1 MLTFVYKVNR
11 MFLEKNKIRKG
22 SIEIICGSMFSGK
35 TEELI
40 RRIERAKIAKQNVMI
55 CKPSIE
61 NRYDKDKVVSH
72 DMKAID
78 CIAVGDA
85 TDIIELCKNKDVVG
99 IDEAQFFNNNL
110 VDVCNHLAN
119 KGVRIIIAGLDMDYE
134 GNPFAPIPQ
143 LMSIAEDVTKVRAIC
158 IQCGDLANYSY
169 RLVDEDNQI
178 LLGEKKEYEARCRI
192 CFSK

>member
-134 GNPFAPIPQ
+134 GNPFEPIPQ

>member
-22 SIEIICGSMFSGK
+22 SIEVICGSMFSGK

-40 RRIERAKIAKQNVMI
+40 RRLGRAKIAKQSVII

-61 NRYDKDKVVSH
+61 DRYERDKVVSH
-72 DMKAID
+72 NMRAID
-78 CIAVGDA
+78 CITVGDA
-85 TDIIELCKNKDVVG
+85 TDIIELCQDKEVVG

-110 VDVCNHLAN
+110 VEVCNQLAN
-119 KGVRIIIAGLDMDYE
+119 QGVRVIIAALDMDYE
-134 GNPFAPIPQ
+134 GNPFEPIPQ

-169 RLVDEDNQI
+169 RIVDKDDQI
-178 LLGEKKEYEARCRI
+178 LLGEKNEYEARCRN

>member
-134 GNPFAPIPQ
+134 GNPFEPIPQ

-169 RLVDEDNQI
+169 RLVDENNQI

>member
-22 SIEIICGSMFSGK
+22 SVEVICGSMFSGK

-40 RRIERAKIAKQNVMI
+40 RRLGRAKIAKQSVII

-61 NRYDKDKVVSH
+61 DRYDKDKVVSH
-72 DMKAID
+72 NMRAID
-78 CIAVGDA
+78 CITVGDA
-85 TDIIELCKNKDVVG
+85 TDIIELCQDKEVVG

-110 VDVCNHLAN
+110 VEVCNQLAN
-119 KGVRIIIAGLDMDYE
+119 QGVRVIIAALDMDYE
-134 GNPFAPIPQ
+134 GNPFEPIPQ

-169 RLVDEDNQI
+169 RIVDKNEQI
-178 LLGEKKEYEARCRI
+178 LLGEKNEYEARCRN

>member
-119 KGVRIIIAGLDMDYE
+119 RGIRIIIAGLDMDYE
-134 GNPFAPIPQ
+134 GNHFEPIPQ
-143 LMSIAEDVTKVRAIC
+143 LMAIAEDVTKVRAIC

>member
-119 KGVRIIIAGLDMDYE
+119 RGVRIIIAGLDMDYE
-134 GNPFAPIPQ
+134 GNPFEPIPQ
-143 LMSIAEDVTKVRAIC
+143 LMAIAEDVTKVRAIC

-169 RLVDEDNQI
+169 RLVDKDNQI

>member
-119 KGVRIIIAGLDMDYE
+119 RGVRIIIAGLDMDYE
-134 GNPFAPIPQ
+134 GNPFEPIPQ

-158 IQCGDLANYSY
+158 TQCGDLANYSY

>member
-11 MFLEKNKIRKG
+11 MFLEKNKIKKG
-22 SIEIICGSMFSGK
+22 RIEVICGSMFSGK

-40 RRIERAKIAKQNVMI
+40 RRIRRAKNAKQSVII

-72 DMKAID
+72 NMIAIN
-78 CIAVGDA
+78 CIAVEDA
-85 TDIIELCKNKDVVG
+85 NDIIELCQDKDVVG
-99 IDEAQFFNNNL
+99 IDEAQFFNNSL
-110 VDVCNHLAN
+110 VDVCNLLAN
-119 KGVRIIIAGLDMDYE
+119 QGVRVIIAALDMDYE
-134 GNPFAPIPQ
+134 GNPFEPIPQ

-158 IQCGDLANYSY
+158 IKCGDLANYSY
-169 RLVDEDNQI
+169 RTIDKDDQI
-178 LLGEKKEYEARCRI
+178 LLGEKSKYEARCRN

>member
-22 SIEIICGSMFSGK
+22 SIEVICGSMFSDK

-40 RRIERAKIAKQNVMI
+40 RRHGRAKIAKQSVII

-61 NRYDKDKVVSH
+61 DRYERDKVVSH
-72 DMKAID
+72 NMRAID
-78 CIAVGDA
+78 CITVGDA
-85 TDIIELCKNKDVVG
+85 TDIIELCQDKEVVG

-110 VDVCNHLAN
+110 VEVCNQLAN
-119 KGVRIIIAGLDMDYE
+119 QGVRVIIAALDMDYE
-134 GNPFAPIPQ
+134 GNPFEPIPQ

-169 RLVDEDNQI
+169 RIVDKDDQI
-178 LLGEKKEYEARCRI
+178 LLGEKNEYEARCRN

>member
-22 SIEIICGSMFSGK
+22 SIEVICGSMFSGK

-40 RRIERAKIAKQNVMI
+40 RRLGRAKIAKQSVII

-61 NRYDKDKVVSH
+61 DRYDKDKVVSH
-72 DMKAID
+72 NMRAID
-78 CIAVGDA
+78 CIVVGDA
-85 TDIIELCKNKDVVG
+85 ADIIELSQDKEVVG

-110 VDVCNHLAN
+110 VEVCNQLAN
-119 KGVRIIIAGLDMDYE
+119 QGVRVIIAALDMDYE
-134 GNPFAPIPQ
+134 GNPFEPIPQ

-169 RLVDEDNQI
+169 RIVDKDEQI
-178 LLGEKKEYEARCRI
+178 LLGEKNEYEARCRN

>member
-22 SIEIICGSMFSGK
+22 SIEVICGSMFSGK

-40 RRIERAKIAKQNVMI
+40 RRLGRAKIAKQSVII

-61 NRYDKDKVVSH
+61 DRYDKDKVVSH
-72 DMKAID
+72 NMRSID
-78 CIAVGDA
+78 CITVSDA
-85 TDIIELCKNKDVVG
+85 TDIIELGQDKEVVG

-110 VDVCNHLAN
+110 VEVCNQIAN
-119 KGVRIIIAGLDMDYE
+119 QGVRVIIAALDMDYE
-134 GNPFAPIPQ
+134 GNPFEPIPQ

-169 RLVDEDNQI
+169 RIVDKDEQI
-178 LLGEKKEYEARCRI
+178 LLGEKNEYEARCRN

>member
-40 RRIERAKIAKQNVMI
+40 RRIERAKIAKQNVII

-119 KGVRIIIAGLDMDYE
+119 RGVRIIIAGLDMDYE
-134 GNPFAPIPQ
+134 GNPFEPIPQ

>member
-119 KGVRIIIAGLDMDYE
+119 RGVRIIIAGLDMDYE
-134 GNPFAPIPQ
+134 GNPFEPIPQ
-143 LMSIAEDVTKVRAIC
+143 LMSIAENVTKVRAIC

>member
-22 SIEIICGSMFSGK
+22 SIEVICGSMFSGK

-40 RRIERAKIAKQNVMI
+40 RRLGRAKIAKQSVII

-61 NRYDKDKVVSH
+61 ERYEKNKVVSH
-72 DMKAID
+72 NMRAID
-78 CIAVGDA
+78 CISIADA
-85 TDIIELCKNKDVVG
+85 TDIIKLCQNKEVVG
-99 IDEAQFFNNNL
+99 IDEAQFFKDNL
-110 VDVCNHLAN
+110 VEVCNQLAN
-119 KGVRIIIAGLDMDYE
+119 QGVRVIIAALDMDYE
-134 GNPFAPIPQ
+134 GNPFEPIPQ

-158 IQCGDLANYSY
+158 VQCGDLANYSF
-169 RLVDEDNQI
+169 RIVNKDDQI
-178 LLGEKKEYEARCRI
+178 LLGEKKEYEARCRN

>member
-1 MLTFVYKVNR
+1 MLTFVYKVNL
-11 MFLEKNKIRKG
+11 MFLEKNKIIKG
-22 SIEIICGSMFSGK
+22 SIEVICGSMFSGK

-134 GNPFAPIPQ
+134 GNPFEPIPQ

>member
-119 KGVRIIIAGLDMDYE
+119 RGIRIIIAGLDMDYE
-134 GNPFAPIPQ
+134 GNPFEPIPQ

>member
-22 SIEIICGSMFSGK
+22 SVEVICGSMFSGK

-40 RRIERAKIAKQNVMI
+40 RRLGRAKIAKQSVII

-61 NRYDKDKVVSH
+61 DRYERDKVVSH
-72 DMKAID
+72 NMRAID
-78 CIAVGDA
+78 CITVGDA
-85 TDIIELCKNKDVVG
+85 TDIIELCQDKEVVG

-110 VDVCNHLAN
+110 VEVCNQLAN
-119 KGVRIIIAGLDMDYE
+119 QGVRVIIAALDMDYE
-134 GNPFAPIPQ
+134 GNPFEPIPQ

-169 RLVDEDNQI
+169 RIVDKNDQI
-178 LLGEKKEYEARCRI
+178 LLGEKNEYEARCRN

>member
-22 SIEIICGSMFSGK
+22 SIEVICGSMFSGK

-72 DMKAID
+72 DMKVID

-119 KGVRIIIAGLDMDYE
+119 RGVRIIIAGLDMDYE
-134 GNPFAPIPQ
+134 GNPFEPIPQ

>member
-22 SIEIICGSMFSGK
+22 SVEVICGSMFSGK

-40 RRIERAKIAKQNVMI
+40 RRLGRAKIAKQSVII

-61 NRYDKDKVVSH
+61 DRYERDKVVSH
-72 DMKAID
+72 NMRAID
-78 CIAVGDA
+78 CITVGDA
-85 TDIIELCKNKDVVG
+85 TDIIELCQDKEVVG

-110 VDVCNHLAN
+110 VEVCNQLAN
-119 KGVRIIIAGLDMDYE
+119 QGVRVIIAALDMDYE
-134 GNPFAPIPQ
+134 GNPFEPIPQ

-169 RLVDEDNQI
+169 RIVDEDEQI
-178 LLGEKKEYEARCRI
+178 LLGEKNKYEARCRN

>member
-22 SIEIICGSMFSGK
+22 SIEVICGSMFSGK

-119 KGVRIIIAGLDMDYE
+119 RGVRIIIAGLDMDYE
-134 GNPFAPIPQ
+134 GNPFEPIPQ

>member
-119 KGVRIIIAGLDMDYE
+119 RGVRIIIAGLDMDYE
-134 GNPFAPIPQ
+134 GNPFEPIPQ
-143 LMSIAEDVTKVRAIC
+143 LMAIAEDVTKVRAIC

>member
-11 MFLEKNKIRKG
+11 MFLEKNKIKKG
-22 SIEIICGSMFSGK
+22 RIEVICGSMFSGK

-40 RRIERAKIAKQNVMI
+40 RRIRRAKIAKQSVII

-72 DMKAID
+72 NMIAIN
-78 CIAVGDA
+78 CIAVED
-85 TDIIELCKNKDVVG
+85 TNDIIELCQDKDVVG
-99 IDEAQFFNNNL
+99 IDEAQFFNNSL
-110 VDVCNHLAN
+110 VDVCNLLAN
-119 KGVRIIIAGLDMDYE
+119 QGVRVIIAALDMDYE
-134 GNPFAPIPQ
+134 GNPFEPIPQ

-158 IQCGDLANYSY
+158 IKCGDLANYSY
-169 RLVDEDNQI
+169 RTIDKDDQI
-178 LLGEKKEYEARCRI
+178 LLGEKSKYEARCRN

>member
-1 MLTFVYKVNR
+1 

-22 SIEIICGSMFSGK
+22 SIEVICGSMFSGK

-40 RRIERAKIAKQNVMI
+40 RRLGRAKIAKQSVII

-61 NRYDKDKVVSH
+61 ERYEKDKVVSH
-72 DMKAID
+72 NMNAID
-78 CIAVGDA
+78 CITIDDA
-85 TDIIELCKNKDVVG
+85 FDIIELCQNKEVVG

-110 VDVCNHLAN
+110 VEVCNQLAN
-119 KGVRIIIAGLDMDYE
+119 QGVRVIIAALDMDYE
-134 GNPFAPIPQ
+134 GNPFEPIPQ

-158 IQCGDLANYSY
+158 IKCGDLANYSY
-169 RLVDEDNQI
+169 RIADKDDKI
-178 LLGEKKEYEARCRI
+178 LLGEKNEYEARCRN

>member
-22 SIEIICGSMFSGK
+22 SIEVICGSMFSGK

-40 RRIERAKIAKQNVMI
+40 RRLGRAKIAKQSVII

-61 NRYDKDKVVSH
+61 DRYDKVKVVSH
-72 DMKAID
+72 NMRAID
-78 CIAVGDA
+78 CVAVGDA
-85 TDIIELCKNKDVVG
+85 TDIIELCQDKEVVG

-110 VDVCNHLAN
+110 VEVCNQLAN
-119 KGVRIIIAGLDMDYE
+119 QGVRIIITALDMDYE
-134 GNPFAPIPQ
+134 GNPFEPIPQ

-169 RLVDEDNQI
+169 RIVDKDEQI
-178 LLGEKKEYEARCRI
+178 LLGENNEYEARCRN

>member
-22 SIEIICGSMFSGK
+22 SIEVICGSMFSGK

-40 RRIERAKIAKQNVMI
+40 RRLGRAKIAKQRVII

-61 NRYDKDKVVSH
+61 DRYDKGKVVSH
-72 DMKAID
+72 NMRTID

-85 TDIIELCKNKDVVG
+85 TDIIELCNDKEVVG

-110 VDVCNHLAN
+110 VEACNQLAN
-119 KGVRIIIAGLDMDYE
+119 QGVRVIIAALDMDYE
-134 GNPFAPIPQ
+134 GNPFEPIPQ
-143 LMSIAEDVTKVRAIC
+143 LMSIAEDVTKVRAVC

-169 RLVDEDNQI
+169 RIVDKDEQI
-178 LLGEKKEYEARCRI
+178 LLGEKNEYEARCRN

>member
-22 SIEIICGSMFSGK
+22 SIEVICGSMFSGK

-40 RRIERAKIAKQNVMI
+40 RRLGRAKIAKQNVII

-61 NRYDKDKVVSH
+61 DRYDKDKVVSH
-72 DMKAID
+72 NMREID
-78 CIAVGDA
+78 CVAVADA
-85 TDIIELCKNKDVVG
+85 NDIMELCKDKEVVG

-110 VDVCNHLAN
+110 VDVCNRLAN
-119 KGVRIIIAGLDMDYE
+119 QGIRVIIAALDMDYE
-134 GNPFAPIPQ
+134 GNPFEPIPQ

-169 RLVDEDNQI
+169 RIVDKGEQI
-178 LLGEKKEYEARCRI
+178 LLGEKNEYEARCRN

>member
-40 RRIERAKIAKQNVMI
+40 RRIARAKIAKQNVMI

-119 KGVRIIIAGLDMDYE
+119 RGVRIIIAGLDMDYE
-134 GNPFAPIPQ
+134 GNPFEPIPQ

>member
-61 NRYDKDKVVSH
+61 NRYYKDKVVSH

-119 KGVRIIIAGLDMDYE
+119 RGVRIIIAGLDMDYE
-134 GNPFAPIPQ
+134 GNPFEPIPQ

-169 RLVDEDNQI
+169 RLVDKDNQI